1 MENIKRTKAFKSATA
16 ISLCLAL
23 GLSLSGCGTG
33 STVTENQKQKP
44 AVEQVAVEE
53 VQAPKS
59 RTYEPYEH
67 VFYLRY
73 DNLTNERYSEN
84 VYGGQIVIPEG
95 YEILEIENFNE
106 DIGYGSQTK
115 GFDVW
120 FINTKKVEV
129 QPVYNEATGAYDYS
143 EAGTVIEEEL
153 VEENEKSLTLTY

>member
-1 MENIKRTKAFKSATA
+1 MENIKKTKAFKSATA

-23 GLSLSGCGTG
+23 GLSLTGCSTG
-33 STVTENQKQKP
+33 GTVTENQKQKP
-44 AVEQVAVEE
+44 AVEQVAVQE
-53 VQAPKS
+53 VQAPEN
-59 RTYEPYEH
+59 RTFEPYEH

-73 DNLTNERYSEN
+73 DTLTKKEFSER

-106 DIGYGSQTK
+106 YRGYGSQTR

-129 QPVYNEATGAYDYS
+129 KPVYNEAIGAYDYS

-153 VEENEKSLTLTY
+153 VEEDTKSLTLNY